1 LFQIKIQDEVCLTFA
16 GTFDP
21 AFTANIFSIGK
32 ISPEMNA
39 NTSKQL
45 SEFFSKELGLPDN
58 RGYISFFD
66 MAKSNIGY
74 KGATF

>member
-1 LFQIKIQDEVCLTFA
+1 MCFA

-21 AFTANIFSIGK
+21 AYIANIVSIGK

-39 NTSKQL
+39 NTSKGL
-45 SEFFSKELGLPDN
+45 SEFLSEEMGLPND
-58 RGYISFFD
+58 RGYISFND
-66 MAKSNIGY
+66 MKGTNIGY